1 MIVIYMITIIYI
13 TKKIFFL
20 NPIVLLQ
27 ELSMNYLFLLFLISL
42 L

>member
-13 TKKIFFL
+13 TKKISFL

-27 ELSMNYLFLLFLISL
+27 ELSMNYLFLLFLVSL